1 MRRFLEWVSYIFKHR
16 IIVVGV
22 AFAVLFTILVVH
34 LFRIQIIHG
43 SEYKADL
50 STSMERDVSTPAAR
64 GRIFDRNGNL
74 LAYDELTYA
83 VNISDSGY
91 YSNKTEKNS
100 TINATI
106 MRTLDI
112 LKSYKVAYSNDFNMG
127 YENGRGFYYKVTGDQ
142 LTAFIRDCLGV
153 ASVDDLT
160 EEQKNLTAPQLADI
174 MIDNYQIETEGIS
187 YDDLIELMY
196 LRVNMTANSYSRY
209 RSFTI
214 ANEISEDAMAAI
226 LEESGKLV
234 GITVDENYV
243 RRYND
248 AKYFAGILG
257 YTGHISSTQLD
268 KLKQTNDAYE
278 ASDFVGKGGV
288 EEALE
293 SVLAGTKGQKRVSLD
308 TVGHITNV
316 LSSTD
321 SLAGND
327 VYLTIDTE
335 LQKKLYDVIE
345 NKLTDIII
353 EHLRTSGEKF
363 TYKEG
368 GVLDQ
373 IYIMMPEVY
382 QALLKNNIISLSSL
396 QNPSCDLEKEINDI
410 YQPRLNEVVHW
421 LLNEMSGDGTPY
433 EELTDPEKE
442 YVWRA
447 YEALITEGIIKSD
460 DVDTNDD
467 LVEEWNSGGKV
478 KFKDLLNH
486 FIAKGWI
493 DITSFS
499 KEHYNDMNDI
509 YDALVVHTGELVRG
523 DRTFSLYVY
532 KFLIEDNSI
541 NGVQMCRLLYEQ
553 GYLKK
558 EGELYEL
565 LSSGSVSGQEFIS
578 SALRSKILTPG
589 ELGVHPSSGG
599 GIITDPYT
607 GQLLAMVSYP
617 GYDNNRITGDMDT
630 KYFNTLQYNASSPML
645 NWATQAQCAPGS
657 IFKLCTSIAA
667 LDTGAADDDDDVYCT
682 GVYTDVS
689 PSPKCWVFPDGHGT
703 EVMSTAI
710 RDSCN
715 VFFYTMGNRIAS
727 SRDGVYDSDYGT
739 EVLGDYARRLGLA
752 TDSGI
757 EVAQAEP
764 HVSDTNAIASAIG
777 QGTAS
782 FSCVNISRYVSTIV
796 TNGKCYNSNLI
807 LKTTDRDGKTL
818 TESEPVVASTMDDV
832 DESHWAT
839 VKYGMLLATDTYDA
853 LKDDPYGIACKT
865 GTSQPS
871 LYEPDNATYVSYA
884 PYDDPEITLSI
895 EIPFGYNSI
904 YNTEMA
910 AVFYKY
916 YFDEY
921 KNSSSENKEEGNS
934 ETEETYESY

>member
-1 MRRFLEWVSYIFKHR
+1 MKPILERLAYIFKHR
-16 IIVVGV
+16 IIIIAV
-22 AFAVLFTILVVH
+22 AFAVLFSILVVH

-50 STSMERDVSTPAAR
+50 STSMERDMSTPAAR

-83 VNISDSGY
+83 VNISDSGL
-91 YSNKTEKNS
+91 YSDKNEK
-100 TINATI
+100 NATI
-106 MRTLDI
+106 NDTVLKTLSI
-112 LKSYKVAYSNDFNMG
+112 LKEYNVSYSNDFNLG
-127 YENGRGFYYKVTGDQ
+127 YEKGRGYYYKVEGDQ

-153 ASVDDLT
+153 ASVDELT
-160 EEQKNLTAPQLADI
+160 QEQKELTAPELAAI
-174 MIDNYQIETEGIS
+174 MKENYQINDEGVSDEDI
-187 YDDLIELMY
+187 IELMY

-234 GITVDENYV
+234 GVTVDENYV

-248 AKYFAGILG
+248 AKYFAGIMG
-257 YTGHISSTQLD
+257 YTGHISSAQLEQ
-268 KLKQTNDAYE
+268 LKQKDDSYE

-308 TVGHITNV
+308 TVGHVTNV

-321 SLAGND
+321 SKAGND
-327 VYLTIDTE
+327 VYLTIDSD
-335 LQKKLYDVIE
+335 LQKKLYDIIE

-353 EHLRTSGEKF
+353 EHLRTEGEKF

-396 QNPSCDLEKEINDI
+396 QNPTSDLEKQINEI
-410 YQPRLNEVVHW
+410 YAPRLNEVVQW
-421 LLNEMSGDGTPY
+421 LLNEMSGEGTIY
-433 EELTDPEKE
+433 EELSDSQKE

-447 YEALITEGIIKSD
+447 YEALITKGIIRTD
-460 DVDTNDD
+460 LVDQNDD

-486 FIAKGWI
+486 MIAKGWL
-493 DITSFS
+493 DITPFS
-499 KEHYNDMNDI
+499 KEQYNDMNDI
-509 YDALVVHTGELVRG
+509 YDALVVYTGDMVRS

-532 KFLIEDNSI
+532 KFLIEDKSI
-541 NGVQMCRLLYEQ
+541 NGVLMCRLLYDQ

-565 LSSGSVSGQEFIS
+565 LSSGSISGQEFIAA
-578 SALRSKILTPG
+578 ALRSKVLTPG

-630 KYFNTLQYNASSPML
+630 RYFNTLQYNASSPML

-667 LDTGAADDDDDVYCT
+667 LDTGVADSESDVYCT

-715 VFFYTMGNRIAS
+715 VFFYTMGNRLAS

-739 EVLGDYARRLGLA
+739 EVLADYAKRLGLA

-807 LKTTDRDGKTL
+807 LKTTDNDGNIL
-818 TESEPVVASTMDDV
+818 TESKPVIASTMDDV
-832 DESHWAT
+832 DEEHWAT

-853 LKDDPYGIACKT
+853 LQNDPYGIACKT

-895 EIPFGYNSI
+895 EVPFGYNSI

-921 KNSSSENKEEGNS
+921 KNKND
-934 ETEETYESY
+934 TD

>member
-1 MRRFLEWVSYIFKHR
+1 MKPILERLAYIFKHR
-16 IIVVGV
+16 IIIIAV
-22 AFAVLFTILVVH
+22 AFAVLFSILVVH

-50 STSMERDVSTPAAR
+50 STSMERDMSTPAAR

-83 VNISDSGY
+83 VNISDSGL
-91 YSNKTEKNS
+91 YSDKNEK
-100 TINATI
+100 NATI
-106 MRTLDI
+106 NDTVLKTLSI
-112 LKSYKVAYSNDFNMG
+112 LKEYNVSYSNDFNLG
-127 YENGRGFYYKVTGDQ
+127 YEKGRGYYYKVEGDQ

-153 ASVDDLT
+153 ASVDELT
-160 EEQKNLTAPQLADI
+160 QEQKELTAPELAAI
-174 MIDNYQIETEGIS
+174 MKESYQINDEGVSDEDI
-187 YDDLIELMY
+187 IELMY

-234 GITVDENYV
+234 GVTVDENYV

-248 AKYFAGILG
+248 AKYFAGIMG
-257 YTGHISSTQLD
+257 YTGHISSAQLEQ
-268 KLKQTNDAYE
+268 LKQKDDSYE

-321 SLAGND
+321 SKAGND
-327 VYLTIDTE
+327 VYLTIDSD
-335 LQKKLYDVIE
+335 LQKKLYDIIE

-353 EHLRTSGEKF
+353 EHLRTEGEKF

-396 QNPSCDLEKEINDI
+396 QNPTSDLEKQINEI
-410 YQPRLNEVVHW
+410 YAPRLNEVVQW
-421 LLNEMSGDGTPY
+421 LLNEMSGEGTIY
-433 EELTDPEKE
+433 EELSDSQKE

-447 YEALITEGIIKSD
+447 YEALITKGIIRTD
-460 DVDTNDD
+460 LVDQNDD

-486 FIAKGWI
+486 MIAKGWL

-499 KEHYNDMNDI
+499 KEQYNDMNDI
-509 YDALVVHTGELVRG
+509 YDALVVYTGDMVRS

-532 KFLIEDNSI
+532 KFLIEDKSI
-541 NGVQMCRLLYEQ
+541 NGVLMCRLLYDQ

-565 LSSGSVSGQEFIS
+565 LSSGSISGQEFIAT
-578 SALRSKILTPG
+578 ALRSKVLTPG

-630 KYFNTLQYNASSPML
+630 RYFNTLQYNASSPML

-667 LDTGAADDDDDVYCT
+667 LDTGVADSESDVYCT

-715 VFFYTMGNRIAS
+715 VFFYTMGNRLAS

-739 EVLGDYARRLGLA
+739 EVLADYAKRLGLA

-807 LKTTDRDGKTL
+807 LKTTDNDGNIL
-818 TESEPVVASTMDDV
+818 TESKPVIASTMDDV
-832 DESHWAT
+832 DEEHWAT

-853 LKDDPYGIACKT
+853 LQNDPYGIACKT

-895 EIPFGYNSI
+895 EVPFGYNSI

-921 KNSSSENKEEGNS
+921 KNKND
-934 ETEETYESY
+934 TD

>member
-1 MRRFLEWVSYIFKHR
+1 MKPILERLAYIFKHR
-16 IIVVGV
+16 IIIIAV
-22 AFAVLFTILVVH
+22 AFAVLFSILVVH

-50 STSMERDVSTPAAR
+50 STSMERDMSTPAAR

-83 VNISDSGY
+83 VNISDSGL
-91 YSNKTEKNS
+91 YSDKNEK
-100 TINATI
+100 NATI
-106 MRTLDI
+106 NDTVLKTLSI
-112 LKSYKVAYSNDFNMG
+112 LKEYNVSYSNDFNLG
-127 YENGRGFYYKVTGDQ
+127 YEKGRGYYYKVEGDQ

-153 ASVDDLT
+153 ASVDELT
-160 EEQKNLTAPQLADI
+160 QEQKELTAPELAAI
-174 MIDNYQIETEGIS
+174 MKENYQINDEGVSDEDI
-187 YDDLIELMY
+187 IELMY

-234 GITVDENYV
+234 GVTVDENYV

-248 AKYFAGILG
+248 AKYFAGIMG
-257 YTGHISSTQLD
+257 YTGHISSAQLEQ
-268 KLKQTNDAYE
+268 LKQKDDSYE

-321 SLAGND
+321 SKAGND
-327 VYLTIDTE
+327 VYLTIDSD
-335 LQKKLYDVIE
+335 LQKKLYDIIE

-353 EHLRTSGEKF
+353 EHLRTEGEKF

-396 QNPSCDLEKEINDI
+396 QNPTSDLEKQINEI
-410 YQPRLNEVVHW
+410 YAPRLNEVVQW
-421 LLNEMSGDGTPY
+421 LLNEMSGEGTIY
-433 EELTDPEKE
+433 EELSDSQKE

-447 YEALITEGIIKSD
+447 YEALITKGIIRTD
-460 DVDTNDD
+460 LVDQNDD

-486 FIAKGWI
+486 MIAKGWL

-499 KEHYNDMNDI
+499 KEQYNDMNDI
-509 YDALVVHTGELVRG
+509 YDALVVYTGDMVRS

-532 KFLIEDNSI
+532 KFLIEDKSI
-541 NGVQMCRLLYEQ
+541 NGVLMCRLLYDQ

-565 LSSGSVSGQEFIS
+565 LSSGSISGQEFIAA
-578 SALRSKILTPG
+578 ALRSKVLTPG

-630 KYFNTLQYNASSPML
+630 RYFNTLQYNASSPML

-667 LDTGAADDDDDVYCT
+667 LDTGVADSESDVYCT

-715 VFFYTMGNRIAS
+715 VFFYTMGNRLAS

-739 EVLGDYARRLGLA
+739 EVLADYAKRLGLA

-807 LKTTDRDGKTL
+807 LKTTDNDGNIL
-818 TESEPVVASTMDDV
+818 TESKPVIASTMDDV
-832 DESHWAT
+832 DEEHWAT

-853 LKDDPYGIACKT
+853 LQNDPYGIACKT

-895 EIPFGYNSI
+895 EVPFGYNSI

-921 KNSSSENKEEGNS
+921 KNKND
-934 ETEETYESY
+934 TD

>member
-1 MRRFLEWVSYIFKHR
+1 MKPILERLAYIFKHR
-16 IIVVGV
+16 IIIIAV
-22 AFAVLFTILVVH
+22 AFAVLFSILVVH

-50 STSMERDVSTPAAR
+50 STSMERDMSTPAAR

-83 VNISDSGY
+83 VNISDSGL
-91 YSNKTEKNS
+91 YSDKNEK
-100 TINATI
+100 NATI
-106 MRTLDI
+106 NDTVLKTLSI
-112 LKSYKVAYSNDFNMG
+112 LKEYNVSYSNDFNLG
-127 YENGRGFYYKVTGDQ
+127 YEKGRGYYYKVEGDQ

-153 ASVDDLT
+153 ASVDELT
-160 EEQKNLTAPQLADI
+160 QEQKELTAPELAAI
-174 MIDNYQIETEGIS
+174 MKENYQINDEGVSDEDI
-187 YDDLIELMY
+187 IELMY

-234 GITVDENYV
+234 GVTVDENYV

-248 AKYFAGILG
+248 AKYFAGIMG
-257 YTGHISSTQLD
+257 YTGHISSAQLEQ
-268 KLKQTNDAYE
+268 LKQKDDSYE

-321 SLAGND
+321 SKAGND
-327 VYLTIDTE
+327 VYLTIDSD
-335 LQKKLYDVIE
+335 LQKKLYDIIE

-353 EHLRTSGEKF
+353 EHLRTEGEKF

-396 QNPSCDLEKEINDI
+396 QNPTSDLEKQINEI
-410 YQPRLNEVVHW
+410 YAPRLNEVVQW
-421 LLNEMSGDGTPY
+421 LLNEMSGEGTIY
-433 EELTDPEKE
+433 EELSDSQKE

-447 YEALITEGIIKSD
+447 YEALITKGIIRTD
-460 DVDTNDD
+460 LVDQNDD

-486 FIAKGWI
+486 MIAKGWL

-499 KEHYNDMNDI
+499 KEQYNDMNDI
-509 YDALVVHTGELVRG
+509 YDALVVYTGDMVRS

-532 KFLIEDNSI
+532 KFLIEDKSI
-541 NGVQMCRLLYEQ
+541 NGVLMCRLLYDQ

-565 LSSGSVSGQEFIS
+565 LSSGSISGQEFIAT
-578 SALRSKILTPG
+578 ALRSKVLTPG

-630 KYFNTLQYNASSPML
+630 RYFNTLQYNASSPML

-667 LDTGAADDDDDVYCT
+667 LDTGVADSESDVYCT

-715 VFFYTMGNRIAS
+715 VFFYTMGNRLAS

-739 EVLGDYARRLGLA
+739 EVLADYAKRLGLA

-807 LKTTDRDGKTL
+807 LKTTDNDGNIL
-818 TESEPVVASTMDDV
+818 TESKPVIASTMDDV
-832 DESHWAT
+832 DEEHWAT

-853 LKDDPYGIACKT
+853 LQNDPYGIACKT

-895 EIPFGYNSI
+895 EVPFGYNSI

-921 KNSSSENKEEGNS
+921 KNKND
-934 ETEETYESY
+934 TD